1 MPTMPKIEPPRG
13 PRSVERSADAG
24 RTLLGIFG
32 EPPVGAVDRAGAVQL
47 ADSDWL
53 MDWWIL
59 GEDRWYAPATEAAVR
74 QQRLGA
80 GPIIQTALRISGGDV
95 IHRTWAIH
103 HGHRPGVVV
112 EIENTTKV
120 PVALAVAIRPFDLDG
135 RIGHPVVEL
144 CEDHIQVGDVRLRF
158 SLEARDTMPDHDAVV
173 IPLPHAATARVLI
186 SGRDEDDRRQVPD
199 LATAV
204 RAWDSLI
211 TSKTRLVLPDQ
222 RLTALFDQGRGRL
235 SLGFG
240 DLHHRITQLEGS
252 AGRELAAAAVT
263 GSSTEASEILR
274 SLVADDWL
282 PRAGR
287 LDEPESLAAVA
298 DGIAWA
304 VVLHAPL
311 LAEALLPVLTQLAQL
326 TRRKSSGPPPQLAER
341 ALARVATL
349 AGQGVAA
356 AAIDPQF
363 GLGPDPGVPE
373 TVAALNAL
381 TQEASETGAWG
392 DDDIGPA
399 TSALIA
405 LRHLVV
411 RERWANDQP
420 ELDLFPEWPT
430 AWRGGPAELHA
441 LPTAFGQISAA
452 IRWHGYRPALLWQ
465 FDQGGHL
472 ESSVRLRCSALD
484 PEWSSTAASGET
496 LLAGAAEGLGHAPA
510 EGESFS

>member
-1 MPTMPKIEPPRG
+1 MSTMPKIEPPQG
-13 PRSVERSADAG
+13 PRSVERPVDAG

-32 EPPVGAVDRAGAVQL
+32 EPPVAAVDRAGAVQL
-47 ADSDWL
+47 ADADWL
-53 MDWWIL
+53 LDWWIL
-59 GEDRWYAPATEAAVR
+59 GEDRWYAPSTEAAVR

-80 GPIIQTALRISGGDV
+80 GPIIQTALRITGGDV
-95 IHRTWAIH
+95 MHRTWAVH
-103 HGHRPGVVV
+103 DADRPAVVV
-112 EIENTTKV
+112 EIENTTTA
-120 PVALAVAIRPFDLDG
+120 PVALALAIRPFDLNG
-135 RIGHPVVEL
+135 RIGHPVVDL
-144 CEDHIQVGDVRLRF
+144 GGDHIQVGEVRLHF
-158 SLEARDTMPDHDAVV
+158 SLEARDTMPDHHAVV

-186 SGRDEDDRRQVPD
+186 SGREEADRRQVPD

-235 SLGFG
+235 SLGFRY
-240 DLHHRITQLEGS
+240 LYHRITQLEGS
-252 AGRELAAAAVT
+252 AGRELAAVTLT

-282 PRAGR
+282 PRPGR

-304 VVLHAPL
+304 TVLHAPL

-326 TRRKSSGPPPQLAER
+326 TRRKGSGPPGQLAER
-341 ALARVATL
+341 ALARVAKL
-349 AGQGVAA
+349 AGQGAAA
-356 AAIDPQF
+356 AAIDPRF
-363 GLGPDPGVPE
+363 GLGPDPAMPE
-373 TVAALNAL
+373 TVAALSAL

-392 DDDIGPA
+392 DDDIGPV
-399 TSALIA
+399 TRGLIA

-411 RERWANDQP
+411 QERWADDQP
-420 ELDLFPEWPT
+420 EIDLFTEWPT
-430 AWRGGPAELHA
+430 AWRGGAAELHA
-441 LPTAFGQISAA
+441 FPTAFGQISAA

-465 FDQGGHL
+465 FDRCDHVQ
-472 ESSVRLRCSALD
+472 SSVQLRCSALD
-484 PEWSSTAASGET
+484 PDWSTTAASGET
-496 LLAGAAEGLGHAPA
+496 LLAGTAEGLGYAPA